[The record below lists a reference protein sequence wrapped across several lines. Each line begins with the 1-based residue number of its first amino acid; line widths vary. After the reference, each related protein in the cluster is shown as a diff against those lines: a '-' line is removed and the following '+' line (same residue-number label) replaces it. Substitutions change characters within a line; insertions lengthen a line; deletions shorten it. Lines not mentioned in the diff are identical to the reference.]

1 MQLSSFALFKIFYDI
16 PTPFLIMC
24 SKHDPRKYFNSSKP
38 SLAFPIETSNSIYTA
53 NQMTGSYIKCNSGL
67 KWVNSTWDNWLGL
80 GFFDVVVKIRRTCLI
95 SLMDESLYFEHTRNC
110 KQETI
115 YYIQQTKT
123 LFEKFF
129 TLILRRNRNI
139 MVLVIST
146 GKRQI
151 RLSSNVSR
159 ANNKWL
165 EQLERF
171 YSGKN

>member
-1 MQLSSFALFKIFYDI
+1 M
-16 PTPFLIMC
+16 
-24 SKHDPRKYFNSSKP
+24 
-38 SLAFPIETSNSIYTA
+38 
-53 NQMTGSYIKCNSGL
+53 
-67 KWVNSTWDNWLGL
+67 
-80 GFFDVVVKIRRTCLI
+80 I

-159 ANNKWL
+159 ANNK
-165 EQLERF
+165 
-171 YSGKN
+171 

>member
-1 MQLSSFALFKIFYDI
+1 
-16 PTPFLIMC
+16 
-24 SKHDPRKYFNSSKP
+24 
-38 SLAFPIETSNSIYTA
+38 
-53 NQMTGSYIKCNSGL
+53 
-67 KWVNSTWDNWLGL
+67 
-80 GFFDVVVKIRRTCLI
+80 
-95 SLMDESLYFEHTRNC
+95 MDESLYFEHTRNC

-159 ANNKWL
+159 ANNK
-165 EQLERF
+165 
-171 YSGKN
+171 